1 MTELEVIIS
10 ADLKKYFGLSED
22 ATNVELSEAIQIAT
36 ANKKDDVVI
45 EMTSQIA
52 ELVKMETDKQVTEF
66 TAKLEADY
74 KTIIETMESKVS
86 ALELKLSE
94 VKPESNAV
102 DFDTKFNELNASI
115 ENLKTEF
122 GNQLNEVKAK
132 AAGTAIPGDGLILS
146 KHEAKDLPL
155 PSKGFNTIK
164 M

>member
-66 TAKLEADY
+66 TAKLESDY

-94 VKPESNAV
+94 VKPETNTV

-122 GNQLNEVKAK
+122 GNQLNAIKATTK
-132 AAGTAIPGDGLILS
+132 TESVAGDGVVLR
-146 KHEAKDLPL
+146 KHEGSDVPL